1 MARALRIGILLL
13 LLATVAEETWLAR
26 ARTTSWKDTV
36 LVAVYPGNGDGSAAA
51 ASHIGA
57 LRREHF
63 AAIERFVADEA
74 RRYGI
79 AMHRPVEIVLAPP
92 LAALPPPAPRDA
104 SPFEA
109 VVWSLKL
116 RWWASRN
123 DAVPGARPNVRMF
136 VAYFDPAT
144 HTTLPHSVGLQSGQ
158 IGVANLFASDAM
170 TQQNNVVVAHELMH
184 TLGATDKYDP
194 ATNQP
199 RFPEGYADPMRR
211 PSLPQDH
218 AEIMAGR
225 TPLDANRSVTP
236 ESLEHT
242 VVGPA
247 TAGEIRWTAR

>member
-13 LLATVAEETWLAR
+13 ILATVAEETWLAR

-36 LVAVYPGNGDGSAAA
+36 LVAVYPGNGDGSTAAA
-51 ASHIGA
+51 AHIGA

-63 AAIERFVADEA
+63 AAIERFIADEA
-74 RRYGI
+74 LRYGI
-79 AMHRPVEIVLAPP
+79 SIHRPVEIVLAPP
-92 LAALPPPAPRDA
+92 LTALPPPAPRNA
-104 SPFEA
+104 GPFEA

-123 DAVPGARPNVRMF
+123 DGIPGARPNVRMF

-144 HTTLPHSVGLQSGQ
+144 HTTLPHSAGLQRGQ
-158 IGVANLFASDAM
+158 VGVANVFASDAM
-170 TQQNNVVVAHELMH
+170 TPQNNVVIAHELMH

-194 ATNQP
+194 ANNQP
-199 RFPEGYADPMRR
+199 RFPEGYADPMRQ

-225 TPLDANRSVTP
+225 TPLDATRSVTP
-236 ESLEHT
+236 ESLDQT
-242 VVGPA
+242 VVGSA
-247 TAGEIRWTAR
+247 TATEIRWAAR